1 MRLIRK
7 LRDNYSSN
15 LYAVMLTLF
24 LFGFMLLGAFV
35 GSVGYFAFITSYT
48 KEYKESVYKS
58 AQVAATYVTNMKHC
72 ERWNAVGPTV
82 MSKMYDNYFLRM
94 DEYYDSLDYMSRSD
108 EEIYRDG
115 FKFIGITDEDL
126 STVDKDTL
134 IELNKENFDYEDLEK
149 MDVKPGDD
157 NYYSVMG
164 SLIFP
169 SVYDYCDMKANLLQL
184 VESQG
189 LSNAYIIIPDDDYKN
204 FTIVLDC
211 TNENSGYTEW
221 ELGSKHESTEY
232 YIEPMR
238 NIMEKGSQK
247 EIVQVDENAVNDAP
261 HVTAMIPVYNIE
273 IDDKSETEVK
283 EVAGILCVE
292 RYMSELY
299 QAKTWFIQGVSAITV
314 IFLIIITV
322 IVILILKKNV
332 IVPLGAVVEE
342 AERFAHETTEM
353 AGDKLQDNVGNIKE
367 IKALAES
374 IDKME
379 VDTIKHIDE
388 ITEMTKNQERIGY
401 EISLASEIQQGML
414 PSKEQDLTEDSRYD
428 VDALMHPAKN
438 VGGDFFDFFLIDNDH
453 LAILVADVSDKGV
466 AAALFMATTKTL
478 IQSRARLGGTAS
490 EIIAYADQLIG
501 EKNPAGM
508 FVTVWLGIVDLNTG
522 HVNACNAG
530 HDYPA
535 LMRADSGYTIEK
547 VDHGPPIGFLPD
559 MKFIEYDYDLAP
571 GDRIFLYTD
580 GLAEAKSD
588 NGDRFGTD
596 RMLEILNNNK
606 NKNNND
612 IITIMLYEVNKFS
625 GKEPQ
630 FDDITMMSFT
640 YFGNHKGDSK

>member
-1 MRLIRK
+1 MILFRK
-7 LRDNYSSN
+7 LKDNYTSN
-15 LYAVMLTLF
+15 LYAVITTLF
-24 LFGFMLLGAFV
+24 IFGFIFMGFVV
-35 GSVGYFAFITSYT
+35 GSVGYLAFITSYT

-58 AQVAATYVTNMKHC
+58 ALVGANNINGMSMYEIWINI
-72 ERWNAVGPTV
+72 GPTV
-82 MSKMYDNYFLRM
+82 LNKLYKNYFT
-94 DEYYDSLDYMSRSD
+94 DVDKYYDSLDFTLSE
-108 EEIYRDG
+108 EEISKEG
-115 FKFIGITDEDL
+115 FKYIGITDEDL
-126 STVDKDTL
+126 AGINADAVAKLDTQYYDGDG
-134 IELNKENFDYEDLEK
+134 FDI
-149 MDVKPGDD
+149 KPGES
-157 NYYSVMG
+157 NYYSEMM
-164 SLIFP
+164 SLILP
-169 SVYDYCDMKANLLQL
+169 NSYKYCEMKDQLLQL
-184 VESQG
+184 VKTQG

-204 FTIVLDC
+204 FTIVVDC
-211 TNENSGYTEW
+211 PNEDSGYVEW
-221 ELGSKHESTEY
+221 ELGTKHESTQY

-238 NIMEKGSQK
+238 RIMEQGSTK
-247 EIVQVDENAVNDAP
+247 EIVQVDENAENDAP
-261 HVTAMIPVYNIE
+261 HVTAMIPVYNI
-273 IDDKSETEVK
+273 DMDSGKK
-283 EVAGILCVE
+283 DEVAGILCVQ
-292 RYMSELY
+292 RYMTELY
-299 QAKTWFIQGVSAITV
+299 QARQRFIQGVSAITV
-314 IFLIIITV
+314 IFLILITIVVVHIIR
-322 IVILILKKNV
+322 KNV
-332 IVPLGAVVEE
+332 IKPLGVVVEE

-353 AGDKLQDNVGNIKE
+353 EGEKLRQRVGNIKE

-379 VDTIKHIDE
+379 MDTIKHIDE
-388 ITEMTKNQERIGY
+388 ITEMTKSQERIGY

-414 PSKEQDLTEDSRYD
+414 PSKEKDLTEDPRYD

-438 VGGDFFDFFLIDNDH
+438 VGGDFFDFFLIDSDH

-535 LMRADSGYTIEK
+535 LMKADSGYTIEK

-559 MKFIEYDYDLAP
+559 MEFIEYDYDLAP

-596 RMLEILNNNK
+596 RMLDILNKNK
-606 NKNNND
+606 RKNNND